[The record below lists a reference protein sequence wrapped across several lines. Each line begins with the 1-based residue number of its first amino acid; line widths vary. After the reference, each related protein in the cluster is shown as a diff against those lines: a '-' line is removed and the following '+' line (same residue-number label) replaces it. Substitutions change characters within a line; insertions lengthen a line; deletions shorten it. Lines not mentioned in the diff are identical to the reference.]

1 MVFTR
6 NTRRALST
14 VVTSAI
20 LLSFV
25 AMIGTS
31 VVAWSNTNSRAFESI
46 LVSSASDSLNKIN
59 EMLIIENVVL
69 QSRCVF
75 FGLNGVNTTITN
87 TGTVGINVTQIK
99 ISDSAQTATYNKTS
113 FLPGP
118 SYNPVI
124 IPKSSKSICIVYPWQ
139 TGYLT
144 TVQVTTARG
153 TVLTTQVIK

>member
-1 MVFTR
+1 MAFTR
-6 NTRRALST
+6 NRHRALST

-69 QSRCVF
+69 QSKCIL
-75 FGLNGVNTTITN
+75 FGLNGVNATVTN
-87 TGTVGINVTQIK
+87 TGTIGINVTQIK
-99 ISDSAQTATYNKTS
+99 ISDSTQTATYNKTS

-118 SYNPVI
+118 YNPAI
-124 IPKSSKSICIVYPWQ
+124 MP
-139 TGYLT
+139 
-144 TVQVTTARG
+144 
-153 TVLTTQVIK
+153 

>member
-69 QSRCVF
+69 QNRCTAP
-75 FGLNGVNTTITN
+75 GTNGVNITVTN

>member
-1 MVFTR
+1 MVFPGNR
-6 NTRRALST
+6 RRALST
-14 VVTSAI
+14 VVTTAI

-46 LVSSASDSLNKIN
+46 LVTSASDSLNKIN

-69 QSRCVF
+69 QSKCILL
-75 FGLNGVNTTITN
+75 GYNGVNTTVTN

-99 ISDSAQTATYNKTS
+99 ISDSTQTATFKKS
-113 FLPGP
+113 DFLPSP
-118 SYNPVI
+118 YNPVI
-124 IPKSSKSICIVYPWQ
+124 IPKSSSSICVLYLWQ

>member
-1 MVFTR
+1 MVFTGNR
-6 NTRRALST
+6 HRALST
-14 VVTSAI
+14 VVTTAI

-46 LVSSASDSLNKIN
+46 LVTSASDSLNKIN

-69 QSRCVF
+69 QSKCILL
-75 FGLNGVNTTITN
+75 GYNGVNTTVTN

-99 ISDSAQTATYNKTS
+99 ISDSTQTATYTKS
-113 FLPGP
+113 DFRP
-118 SYNPVI
+118 SPYNPAI
-124 IPKSSKSICIVYPWQ
+124 MPQSSKSICVVYPWQ

>member
-1 MVFTR
+1 MVFTGNR
-6 NTRRALST
+6 RRALST

-31 VVAWSNTNSRAFESI
+31 VVAWSNTNSRAFENI

-69 QSRCVF
+69 QSKCVVPSN
-75 FGLNGVNTTITN
+75 LGVNTTVTN

-99 ISDSAQTATYNKTS
+99 ISDSTQTATFKKS
-113 FLPGP
+113 DFLPAP
-118 SYNPVI
+118 YNPVI
-124 IPKSSKSICIVYPWQ
+124 MPQSSKSICVLYAWQ

>member
-1 MVFTR
+1 MVFTGNR
-6 NTRRALST
+6 RRALST

-31 VVAWSNTNSRAFESI
+31 VVAWSNTNSRAFENI

-69 QSRCVF
+69 QNRCTAP
-75 FGLNGVNTTITN
+75 GTNGVNITVTN

-99 ISDSAQTATYNKTS
+99 ISDSTQTKTATKS
-113 FLPGP
+113 EFLPYP
-118 SYNPVI
+118 YNPVI
-124 IPKSSKSICIVYPWQ
+124 IPKSSSSICVLYLWQ

>member
-1 MVFTR
+1 MVFTGNR
-6 NTRRALST
+6 HRALST
-14 VVTSAI
+14 VVTTAI

-31 VVAWSNTNSRAFESI
+31 VVAWSNTNSRAFENI

-69 QSRCVF
+69 QSKCVVPF
-75 FGLNGVNTTITN
+75 TNGVNITVTN

-99 ISDSAQTATYNKTS
+99 ISDSTQTATFKKS
-113 FLPGP
+113 DFLPGP
-118 SYNPVI
+118 YNPVI
-124 IPKSSKSICIVYPWQ
+124 IPKSSSSICVLYLWQ